1 MNKVTVLFP
10 GGFKPITGAHMALA
24 QRYAQNPNVD
34 RVIMLI
40 GPKERD
46 GITRDTSIKM
56 FNLLNR
62 NNNIE
67 IQSTDFNSPIMAAY
81 EYLFNLPED
90 TQGRFAL
97 AASEKDNDYV
107 RVKTFIP
114 NVDKYKT
121 VGDKSGRTI
130 PTGVDAIELTVSGDP
145 LKYKDGS
152 PISASTIRNSLKN
165 NDYDI
170 FAASYPN
177 YDEAIIKNIWQ
188 MLGGVSAD
196 GKLLGTDTQEVSAD
210 EFKEFE
216 EQYNSYGE
224 ILRNFYES
232 GINHPKLKKAHEAL
246 HMYLND
252 GQPDFNID
260 VGAQGELEPSLKKI
274 LVITESLNLKEWLLQ
289 ELKQD
294 ATELFTELRTGKRLR
309 VFDFDDTLSKMNATI
324 YVTHKDGTNTELSPA
339 EFAVYEPRPGDDFDF
354 KDFDKIIKGATP
366 ISVNIDALKQAHRDP
381 GAKTTILTA
390 RSIAYPVKRYL
401 EKEHG
406 LKNIYVVALGSSNP
420 MDKAKWIEDQIKK
433 GYDDIYFIDD
443 SAKNIAAVKTLID
456 KYPDVQMDI
465 ELAEGYET
473 PKGAKAHI
481 KKINKL
487 RKYLDKSGDRGFVY
501 DFDKF
506 PKTVFGT
513 KYLNEGGLAGH
524 MNHPYDKHDLSFA
537 DMKEMIARALQGRLD
552 IEKAV
557 TEKTDGQNIFM
568 TVKDGQ
574 VKFARGVKER
584 INPLTVQELQ
594 AKFAGRGALSDSFG
608 EAGNDLA
615 AAFSKVGIDKL
626 NSIFQ
631 NGKIFANME
640 IIYPAT
646 KNVIPYEKAVLQF
659 HNLVEY
665 DENGKVVETDMSGG
679 NVVQKAIQ
687 DANAHMQNTFN
698 LIPPQK
704 IKLGRVE
711 NFQDYQD
718 ALFKELDQLKNRY
731 KLNDTD
737 KVTEYHIAWWREVI
751 KAKALKD
758 NYNIPEDVLELLVNR
773 WAFYNK
779 STSITKIKKMIDNE
793 QFLEWMIAFDKKDF
807 KKYQKQNMEP
817 FESIFLKLGAEV
829 LKNATNFL
837 AANPDKAVQ
846 DIRKDLAAVLKD
858 VKSSNNIETLDK
870 LKLELNRIKRLG
882 GFEKIVPV
890 EGIVFTYGGE
900 TYKLTGAFAP
910 VNQILG
916 TLKYSR

>member
-1 MNKVTVLFP
+1 MNNVTVLFP

-46 GITRDTSIKM
+46 GITRDKSIKM

-97 AASEKDNDYV
+97 AASEKDDDYV

-114 NVDKYKT
+114 NIDKYKT
-121 VGDKSGRTI
+121 IGDRSGRKI
-130 PTGVDAIELTVSGDP
+130 PAGVDAIELTVSADP
-145 LKYKDGS
+145 LKYDDGNA
-152 PISASTIRNSLKN
+152 ISASAVRAALNADAYSK
-165 NDYDI
+165 
-170 FAASYPN
+170 FKASYPN
-177 YDEAIIKNIWQ
+177 YDEAIVKNIWQ
-188 MLGGVSAD
+188 MLGGAETYGDVM
-196 GKLLGTDTQEVSAD
+196 GTDTQEVSAD

-216 EQYNSYGE
+216 EQYNSYGR
-224 ILRNFYES
+224 ILRKFYES

-274 LVITESLNLKEWLLQ
+274 LVRNTSNDQKNLEQKLNNELGSIRGTFAEEDIKADDAEFYDVKPGKYMKFYIEDVNNSTILKVKRIAKANGLKFAKDLEDMLLFTESLNLKEWLLQ
-289 ELKQD
+289 ELTND
-294 ATELFTELRTGKRLR
+294 ANELFEG
-309 VFDFDDTLSKMNATI
+309 
-324 YVTHKDGTNTELSPA
+324 
-339 EFAVYEPRPGDDFDF
+339 
-354 KDFDKIIKGATP
+354 
-366 ISVNIDALKQAHRDP
+366 
-381 GAKTTILTA
+381 
-390 RSIAYPVKRYL
+390 
-401 EKEHG
+401 
-406 LKNIYVVALGSSNP
+406 
-420 MDKAKWIEDQIKK
+420 
-433 GYDDIYFIDD
+433 GY
-443 SAKNIAAVKTLID
+443 
-456 KYPDVQMDI
+456 M
-465 ELAEGYET
+465 T
-473 PKGAKAHI
+473 PKGSDAHSKKI
-481 KKINKL
+481 KKL
-487 RKYLDKSGDRGFVY
+487 RTFLDKKNDRGFTY
-501 DFDKF
+501 DFDKY

-524 MNHPYDKHDLSFA
+524 MNHPYDRHDLSFA
-537 DMKEMIARALQGRLD
+537 DMKEMIARALEGRLD
-552 IEKAV
+552 IESAV

-584 INPLTVQELQ
+584 INPLTVKELQ
-594 AKFAGRGALSDSFG
+594 TKFAGRGALSDSFG

-615 AAFSKVGIDKL
+615 AAFSKVGQDKL

-646 KNVIPYEKAVLQF
+646 KNVIAYEKAVLQF

-665 DENGKVVETDMSGG
+665 DENGNVVETDMSGG

-704 IKLGRVE
+704 IKLGPVE

-731 KLNDTD
+731 KLKDTD

-751 KAKALKD
+751 KSKALKD

-793 QFLEWMIAFDKKDF
+793 KFLEWVISFDKKDF

-829 LKNATNFL
+829 PKNASNFL
-837 AANPDKAVQ
+837 AANPAKSVQ
-846 DIRKDLAAVLKD
+846 DIRKNLAAVLRD
-858 VKSSNNIETLDK
+858 VKSSNNIATLDK

-882 GFEKIVPV
+882 GFEKIVPL

-910 VNQILG
+910 INQILG